1 MRTSTERRWRIMF
14 YRIHKRAD
22 GLVDVWL
29 TPGEAVPMYDD
40 LTGRYDYNIRLLAV
54 VSVDPSDPIF
64 RGDLE
69 GHIREHYSHWIAS
82 AEEIE
87 I

>member
-1 MRTSTERRWRIMF
+1 MGKF
-14 YRIHKRAD
+14 YRIKPRAD

-29 TPGEAVPMYDD
+29 TPGEAVPAYDT
-40 LTGRYDYNIRLLAV
+40 LTGRYDYNIRILMAQGIN
-54 VSVDPSDPIF
+54 PADPIF

-69 GHIREHYSHWIAS
+69 GHIREHYSWWIAS
-82 AEEIE
+82 AEEVE

>member
-54 VSVDPSDPIF
+54 VGIDPKNPQWGGS
-64 RGDLE
+64 LE
-69 GHIREHYSHWIAS
+69 EHIRRNYAAWIES
-82 AEEIE
+82 AEVIE